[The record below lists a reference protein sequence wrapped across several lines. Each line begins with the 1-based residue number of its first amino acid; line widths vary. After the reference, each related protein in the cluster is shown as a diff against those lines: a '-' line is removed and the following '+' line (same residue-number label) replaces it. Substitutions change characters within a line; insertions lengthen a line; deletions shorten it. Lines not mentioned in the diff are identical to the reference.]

1 MNAANSTLQARAIAA
16 PLAGVRVIEWSH
28 SMPAAF
34 CARVLR
40 DLGAQVLKLEPPGT
54 GDALRRIGPFAPDAP
69 YGNDAALFAYL
80 NHGKESATLDPSEE
94 GPALARS
101 ARSAARVRNRSSRSR
116 GTRSPSSGRGLGS
129 R

>member
-80 NHGKESATLDPSEE
+80 NHGKESATLDPSH
-94 GPALARS
+94 PRC
-101 ARSAARVRNRSSRSR
+101 
-116 GTRSPSSGRGLGS
+116 SGV
-129 R
+129 